1 MVGYTNPSLFCY
13 RVKTLKKENNKK
25 SSNSSRARGRKS
37 KPRDNSRIY
46 HVISARDETIAKA
59 LPAFLEDFGYPVEPL
74 ANRLGSERQCLMD
87 ALDGTEGY
95 FFPNDLVDLELLSG
109 EWNNF
114 SIEKGLK
121 GTPLLAQVHVAR
133 GKSSVSRLIVGRT

>member
-1 MVGYTNPSLFCY
+1 MVGYYQSLVFCY

-25 SSNSSRARGRKS
+25 SSSSSGARGRKV
-37 KPRDNSRIY
+37 KPRDGSITY
-46 HVISARDETIAKA
+46 HVISARDEYITKA
-59 LPAFLEDFGYPVEPL
+59 LPAFLEEFGYPVEPL
-74 ANRLGSERQCLMD
+74 ANRPGSERQCLMD

-109 EWNNF
+109 EWNSF
-114 SIEKGLK
+114 SIDKGFK
-121 GTPLLAQVHVAR
+121 GTPLLAKVHVAR

>member
-25 SSNSSRARGRKS
+25 SSNSSGARGRKI
-37 KPRDNSRIY
+37 KPRDRTKTY
-46 HVISARDETIAKA
+46 HVISARDEKITKA
-59 LPAFLEDFGYPVEPL
+59 LPAFLEEFGYPVEPL
-74 ANRLGSERQCLMD
+74 ANRPGSERQCLMD
-87 ALDGTEGY
+87 ALEGTEGY

-109 EWNNF
+109 EWYSF
-114 SIEKGLK
+114 SIDKGLN
-121 GTPLLAQVHVAR
+121 GTPLLAKVHVAR